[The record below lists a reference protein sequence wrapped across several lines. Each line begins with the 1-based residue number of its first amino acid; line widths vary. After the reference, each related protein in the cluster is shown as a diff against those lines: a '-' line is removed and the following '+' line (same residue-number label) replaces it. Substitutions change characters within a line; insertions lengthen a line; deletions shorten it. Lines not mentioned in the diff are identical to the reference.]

1 MRLSII
7 IPAYNEEKTIETVIK
22 EIPEKFL
29 SIDKMEV
36 IVIDDGSTDKTAEI
50 AKNCGAVVFSFK
62 KNQGLA
68 KAISLGFSKC
78 VENNSDIMIILD
90 ADNQYDSKEI
100 PLILKPIIEKKA
112 DIVLGDRQVK
122 KLDHMPN
129 QKKIGNQI
137 ASKVLSK
144 LIGIKIT
151 DGQTGFRAFN
161 RESMKRIHLF
171 SNYTYTQETI
181 MQAKFKNLK
190 IVEVPITFR
199 KRYDESRLISNIG
212 TYAFR
217 SVSLLSSTIVY
228 YRPVKFFGILSAI
241 LFIIGGIFS
250 AFMIDY
256 YFSTGMIR
264 PYYAVVSLAVLF
276 LISGTISTLMAII
289 SAISYRHSILLEE
302 ILYHL
307 RGTYENDK
315 DWIYWL
321 KNKTR
326 I

>member
-1 MRLSII
+1 MKLTIL
-7 IPAYNEEKTIETVIK
+7 IPAYNEEKTIAAVIESIPK
-22 EIPEKFL
+22 EFS
-29 SIDKMEV
+29 SIDKVEV
-36 IVIDDGSTDKTAEI
+36 IVIDDGSTDKTVEI
-50 AKNCGAVVFSFK
+50 AQKCGATVFSFK

-78 VENNSDIMIILD
+78 IENNSDIMIILD

-112 DIVLGDRQVK
+112 DMVLGDRQVK
-122 KLDHMPN
+122 KLDHMPT

-137 ASKVLSK
+137 ASKVLSSVM
-144 LIGIKIT
+144 GMKIS

-217 SVSLLSSTIVY
+217 SASLLGSTIVY

-241 LFIIGGIFS
+241 LFVIGGIFS
-250 AFMIDY
+250 VFMINY

-264 PYYAVVSLAVLF
+264 PYYSVVALAVLF
-276 LISGTISTLMAII
+276 LISGTVSMLMALI
-289 SAISYRHSILLEE
+289 SAVSNRHSVLLEE

-315 DWIYWL
+315 D
-321 KNKTR
+321 
-326 I
+326 

>member
-1 MRLSII
+1 LKLSIV
-7 IPAYNEEKTIETVIK
+7 IPAYNEEKTIAAVIESIPK
-22 EIPEKFL
+22 EFS
-29 SIDKMEV
+29 SIDKIEV
-36 IVIDDGSTDKTAEI
+36 IVIDDGSTDKTVEI
-50 AKNCGAVVFSFK
+50 AKNCGAIVFSFK

-78 VENNSDIMIILD
+78 IENNSDIMIILD

-122 KLDHMPN
+122 KLDHMSS

-137 ASKVLSK
+137 ASKVLST
-144 LIGIKIT
+144 LVGLKIS

-181 MQAKFKNLK
+181 LQAKFKNLK
-190 IVEVPITFR
+190 IIEVPITFR

-217 SVSLLSSTIVY
+217 SASLIASTIVY
-228 YRPVKFFGILSAI
+228 YRPIKFFGVLSVI
-241 LFIIGGIFS
+241 LFSIGIIFS
-250 AFMIDY
+250 VFMIDY
-256 YFSTGMIR
+256 YFSEGMIR
-264 PYYAVVSLAVLF
+264 PYYSVIALAVLF
-276 LISGTISTLMAII
+276 LISGTVSMLMALI
-289 SAISYRHSILLEE
+289 SAASNRHSVLLEE

-307 RGTYENDK
+307 RGMYETDK
-315 DWIYWL
+315 D
-321 KNKTR
+321 
-326 I
+326 

>member
-1 MRLSII
+1 LKLSIV
-7 IPAYNEEKTIETVIK
+7 IPAFNEEKTIERVINEIPQEFPTIDKK
-22 EIPEKFL
+22 EI
-29 SIDKMEV
+29 

-50 AKNCGAVVFSFK
+50 AQKCGAIVFSFK

-78 VENNSDIMIILD
+78 IENNSDIMIILD

-122 KLDHMPN
+122 KLDHMPT

-137 ASKVLSK
+137 ASKVLST
-144 LIGIKIT
+144 LMGMKIS

-199 KRYDESRLISNIG
+199 KRHDESRLISNIG

-217 SVSLLSSTIVY
+217 SASLLGSTIVY

-241 LFIIGGIFS
+241 LFVIGGIFS

-264 PYYAVVSLAVLF
+264 PYYSVIALAVLF
-276 LISGTISTLMAII
+276 LISGTVSMLMALI
-289 SAISYRHSILLEE
+289 SAVSNRHSVLLEE

-307 RGTYENDK
+307 RGMYENDK
-315 DWIYWL
+315 D
-321 KNKTR
+321 
-326 I
+326 

>member
-1 MRLSII
+1 VKLSII
-7 IPAYNEEKTIETVIK
+7 IPAFNEEKTIEAVIK
-22 EIPEKFL
+22 EIPQEFP
-29 SIDKMEV
+29 SIDKKEI

-68 KAISLGFSKC
+68 KAISFGFSKC
-78 VENNSDIMIILD
+78 VENNSDIMVILD

-100 PLILKPIIEKKA
+100 PLILNPIIQKKA
-112 DIVLGDRQVK
+112 DIVLGDRQIK

-137 ASKVLSK
+137 ASKALSI
-144 LIGIKIT
+144 LMGMKIS

-190 IVEVPITFR
+190 IIEVPITFR
-199 KRYDESRLISNIG
+199 KRFDESRLISNIG

-217 SVSLLSSTIVY
+217 SASLLASTIVY
-228 YRPVKFFGILSAI
+228 YRPIKFFGVLSAI
-241 LFIIGGIFS
+241 FFVIGGIFS
-250 AFMIDY
+250 IFIINY
-256 YFSTGMIR
+256 YFSEGMIR
-264 PYYAVVSLAVLF
+264 PYYSIIALAVLF
-276 LISGTISTLMAII
+276 LISGTVSMLMALI
-289 SAISYRHSILLEE
+289 SAVSNRHSVLLEE

-315 DWIYWL
+315 D
-321 KNKTR
+321 
-326 I
+326 